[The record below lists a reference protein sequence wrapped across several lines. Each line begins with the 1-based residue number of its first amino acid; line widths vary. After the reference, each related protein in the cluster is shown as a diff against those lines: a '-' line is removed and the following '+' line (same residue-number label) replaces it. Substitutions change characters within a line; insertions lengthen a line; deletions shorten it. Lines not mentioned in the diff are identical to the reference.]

1 MKQQTLCATKCI
13 GQLKLRTQLVIIV
26 SIQVVIIVSYVLA
39 LNLIH
44 HSLLL
49 NYLSEVSD
57 YLFEQNSD
65 HLLSNMMR
73 EYYEHFNQVFNLSK
87 PLVNILDGNALVS
100 FHRLYHTSKNQVLLH
115 PLEINPIYQM
125 KYGGTTKIPDPLR
138 IIKGYGNYDISYSF
152 MCYSNLSSYNQPKTI
167 EEIVGIK
174 LQEQL
179 QAAAQIFYQGNLINQ
194 SFLYSYI
201 IKEKINSIYPCL
213 NRDKAIYQY
222 VAENRDWYIELKRNY
237 QIQLHIHST
246 IFMYQFPPQICIV
259 YTDKKIGLSMTLP
272 IVDQELKLIGG
283 VVSNFLGSQII
294 EMLKVNSFGFQIIY
308 LVSEK
313 GVMIMHPYK
322 VTVEQ
327 LPLYI
332 YNESITGFNQ
342 TDWEYIQ
349 NLNNESTCPQFV
361 EISSFLRC
369 RFNSYYKQE
378 MIIGTREFPQFKM
391 KLIMLLSSQE
401 YLKFYD
407 DFRSTLEQQLHKTT
421 TSHIIWL
428 FALFVA
434 LCFMIVVV
442 TQILFNPI
450 DIIKQQAIHLIIQQR
465 KRRQQISQLAE
476 VLMSDEIS
484 SLVQA
489 YQIVINKLESLSLT
503 KTSLCKQIEDIQ
515 YPTKQPSATQSEN
528 RQSIQETKKFQALKF
543 QYLKDLGTNQQ
554 FERAAISIIRTV
566 LNQKN
571 TNFLLY

>member
-1 MKQQTLCATKCI
+1 MKQQKPFATKYI

-26 SIQVVIIVSYVLA
+26 SIQVLIIVSYVLA

-44 HSLLL
+44 HSLLI
-49 NYLSEVSD
+49 NYLSDVSD
-57 YLFEQNSD
+57 QLFEENSK
-65 HLLSNMMR
+65 HILNNMME
-73 EYYEHFNQVFNLSK
+73 EYQYHYNQVFNL
-87 PLVNILDGNALVS
+87 NGNALVS

-115 PLEINPIYQM
+115 PLDINPLYQM

-138 IIKGYGNYDISYSF
+138 IIKGYGNFDISYSF

-167 EEIVGIK
+167 EETVGIK
-174 LQEQL
+174 LQEQI
-179 QAAAQIFYQGNLINQ
+179 QAAGQIFYQGNLINQ

-222 VAENRDWYIELKRNY
+222 VAEKRDWFIELKKNY
-237 QIQLHIHST
+237 ESKSPYDHYNYTFTKPYLL
-246 IFMYQFPPQICIV
+246 

-272 IVDQELKLIGG
+272 IVDKDLKLIGG
-283 VVSNFLGSQII
+283 LASNFLGSQIV
-294 EMLKVNSFGFQIIY
+294 EMLKVNSFGFQMIY
-308 LVSEK
+308 LVSDK

-332 YNESITGFNQ
+332 YNESITGFNL

-349 NLNNESTCPQFV
+349 NLNNDSSCPKFDQ
-361 EISSFLRC
+361 ISSLLKC
-369 RFNSYYKQE
+369 RFNSYYNQE
-378 MIIGTREFPQFKM
+378 MIIGTRDFPQFKM

-407 DFRSTLEQQLHKTT
+407 DFQSTLEQKLHET
-421 TSHIIWL
+421 TSNYIIWL
-428 FALFVA
+428 FVVFVI
-434 LCFMIVVV
+434 LCFMIIVV

-450 DIIKQQAIHLIIQQR
+450 ENIKQQAIHLINQQR
-465 KRRQQISQLAE
+465 KKRQQISQFAE
-476 VLMSDEIS
+476 VLMSDEIQ

-503 KTSLCKQIEDIQ
+503 KTSLCKQIEDIP
-515 YPTKQPSATQSEN
+515 YPTKQISITQSDIKQNIQFN
-528 RQSIQETKKFQALKF
+528 RQFQNIKFEN
-543 QYLKDLGTNQQ
+543 LKDLCTDSQYEKAG
-554 FERAAISIIRTV
+554 ISIIRNV
-566 LNQKN
+566 LKQKN
-571 TNFLLY
+571 NKFLLY

>member
-1 MKQQTLCATKCI
+1 MKQQTLCATKGI

-73 EYYEHFNQVFNLSK
+73 EYYEHFNQVFNL
-87 PLVNILDGNALVS
+87 NGNALVS

-115 PLEINPIYQM
+115 PLDINEYYQM

-222 VAENRDWYIELKRNY
+222 VAEKRDWYIELKRNY

-246 IFMYQFPPQICIV
+246 IFMYQFPHQIAIV
-259 YTDKKIGLSMTLP
+259 YTDKKIGLSMALP
-272 IVDQELKLIGG
+272 IVDQDLNLIGG

-342 TDWEYIQ
+342 TDWEYIL
-349 NLNNESTCPQFV
+349 NLNNDSTCPQFD

-378 MIIGTREFPQFKM
+378 MIIGTRDFPQFKM

-407 DFRSTLEQQLHKTT
+407 DFQSTLEQQLHQTT
-421 TSHIIWL
+421 TSHIIWV

-465 KRRQQISQLAE
+465 KKRQQISQFAE

-515 YPTKQPSATQSEN
+515 YPTKQLSVTQSDI
-528 RQSIQETKKFQALKF
+528 RQNIQETKKFQALKF

-554 FERAAISIIRTV
+554 FERSAISIIRTV
-566 LNQKN
+566 LKSKN
-571 TNFLLY
+571 TKFLLY